1 MKRMILAIAALTLGL
16 TSVASAEEITIV
28 GPVTKI
34 ELKTGSADVTVKDSK
49 TDKTV
54 VVVVKDQQSLDKL
67 SDKRISNGVDVR
79 VKYDSAT
86 GVARIFKKEGGC

>member
-1 MKRMILAIAALTLGL
+1 MKRMILAVAALTLGL
-16 TSVASAEEITIV
+16 TNVASAEEITIV

-34 ELKTGSADVTVKDSK
+34 ELKAGSADVTVKDAK
-49 TDKTV
+49 TDKAA

-67 SDKRISNGVDVR
+67 NDKRIANGTDVR

-86 GVARIFKKEGGC
+86 GVARVFKKEGGC